1 METKRNAWRTMEEL
15 NQYLCLNVLY
25 QLKLDLL
32 AQSIDIRISDDGVTL
47 IVKTQATISEMPLI
61 VNTCSRWKAYA
72 YNDYLVFEFVFILDE

>member
-1 METKRNAWRTMEEL
+1 METKRNEFRTMEEL

-32 AQSIDIRISDDGVTL
+32 AQSIDIRISDDCVTL

-61 VNTCSRWKAYA
+61 VNTCSKWKAYA
-72 YNDYLVFEFVFILDE
+72 NNDYLVFKFEFILDD